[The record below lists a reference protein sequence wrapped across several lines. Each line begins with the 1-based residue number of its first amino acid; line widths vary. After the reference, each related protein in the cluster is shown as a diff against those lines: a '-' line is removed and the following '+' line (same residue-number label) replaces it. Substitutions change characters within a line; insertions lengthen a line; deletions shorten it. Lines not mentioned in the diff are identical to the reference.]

1 MGELLSSLFFLF
13 LVLCSAEEFERVL
26 KDLPLQLGEDEE
38 RKEASPERLSRAIR
52 LLSRLDS
59 AQLRRTWLQFKGSRR
74 QERQTNPDPSV
85 KSSSSRFVETQLD
98 FCRVSN
104 KMKKGV
110 VKLRPIFKGTY
121 LSTASRDRVVT
132 AFRPPL
138 SSWISLWRG
147 SFKVDEPSGPWSL
160 LASPYVQPVFLSFRD
175 SSYVYKQIK

>member
-1 MGELLSSLFFLF
+1 MSSLSFSFIF

-26 KDLPLQLGEDEE
+26 KDLPLQLGEDED

-138 SSWISLWRG
+138 SSWISLWKG

-160 LASPYVQPVFLSFRD
+160 LVWPYVQRAFLSFSD
-175 SSYVYKQIK
+175 SLYVYK